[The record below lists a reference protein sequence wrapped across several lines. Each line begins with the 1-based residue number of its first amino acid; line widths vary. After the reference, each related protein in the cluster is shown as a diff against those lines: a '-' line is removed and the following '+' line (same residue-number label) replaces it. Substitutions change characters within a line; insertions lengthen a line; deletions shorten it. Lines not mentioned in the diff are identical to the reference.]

1 MMILMI
7 FSIGIC
13 IYFMSFLIW
22 ILVNK
27 ILIWENFILVGLEEG
42 FIWKFDVFFNFSR
55 LKLKILKI

>member
-1 MMILMI
+1 MIL
-7 FSIGIC
+7 SVVIC
-13 IYFMSFLIW
+13 IYFISFLIW

-27 ILIWENFILVGLEEG
+27 ILIWENYLLVGLEEG

>member
-27 ILIWENFILVGLEEG
+27 ILIWENYILVGLEEG

-55 LKLKILKI
+55 LKLKILKM

>member
-27 ILIWENFILVGLEEG
+27 ILIWENYILVGLEEG

-55 LKLKILKI
+55 LKLKILKT

>member
-27 ILIWENFILVGLEEG
+27 ILIWENYILVGLEEG
-42 FIWKFDVFFNFSR
+42 FIWKFDVFFDFSR
-55 LKLKILKI
+55 LKLKILKM

>member
-13 IYFMSFLIW
+13 IYFISFLIW

-27 ILIWENFILVGLEEG
+27 ILIWENYILVGLEEG

-55 LKLKILKI
+55 LKLKILKM

>member
-1 MMILMI
+1 MIILMI
-7 FSIGIC
+7 LSVVIC
-13 IYFMSFLIW
+13 IYFISFLIW

-27 ILIWENFILVGLEEG
+27 ILIWENYLLVGLEEG